1 MRVKVKTTDI
11 FVLFRVNTLLS
22 FCKNV
27 DITYNVSSNPPTPQ
41 KNNSCMHSTPMF
53 LFLSQVRLTWC
64 HVYLLET
71 RPLVIGCNR
80 QTGCNF

>member
-11 FVLFRVNTLLS
+11 FVIFRVNTLLS

-41 KNNSCMHSTPMF
+41 KTTLACIARLCF
-53 LFLSQVRLTWC
+53 CFLSQVRLTWC

>member
-53 LFLSQVRLTWC
+53 LFFVTGQTHLVSRILIGDQTFSHRL
-64 HVYLLET
+64 
-71 RPLVIGCNR
+71 
-80 QTGCNF
+80 

>member
-27 DITYNVSSNPPTPQ
+27 DFTYNVSSNPPTPQ
-41 KNNSCMHSTPMF
+41 KTTLACIA
-53 LFLSQVRLTWC
+53 RLCFCFFVTGQT
-64 HVYLLET
+64 H
-71 RPLVIGCNR
+71 LVSRILIGD
-80 QTGCNF
+80 QTFSHRL